1 MSEKIVPVSL
11 SDSRS
16 MSSTKPMSSQQ
27 VICKL
32 RCKGCTV
39 EIYNNIQSRVLD
51 TLLKA
56 ILNYG

>member
-1 MSEKIVPVSL
+1 MSERIVPVSINDTHTL
-11 SDSRS
+11 A
-16 MSSTKPMSSQQ
+16 STKPISQQ
-27 VICKL
+27 VSCKL

-39 EIYNNIQSRVLD
+39 EIYNGIQSRVLD